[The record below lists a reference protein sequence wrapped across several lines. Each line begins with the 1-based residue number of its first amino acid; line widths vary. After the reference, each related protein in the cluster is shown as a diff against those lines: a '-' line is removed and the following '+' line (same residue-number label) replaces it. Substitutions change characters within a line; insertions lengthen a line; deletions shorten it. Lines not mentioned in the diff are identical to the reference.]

1 MIHIDESKGKI
12 EINGTGLTILT
23 ELAVARKAVLDM
35 LPEEMR
41 NKASELLREAEKA
54 VDIFGDTDAGHLT
67 N

>member
-35 LPEEMR
+35 LP
-41 NKASELLREAEKA
+41 AELRDEAEKLLKGA
-54 VDIFGDTDAGHLT
+54 EKAADIFGEERMVS
-67 N
+67 

>member
-12 EINGTGLTILT
+12 EISGTGLVILT

-41 NKASELLREAEKA
+41 EKAEDLLKGAEKA
-54 VDIFGDTDAGHLT
+54 AEMFGEERMVS
-67 N
+67 

>member
-35 LPEEMR
+35 LPAELREQ
-41 NKASELLREAEKA
+41 AEELLKGAEKA
-54 VDIFGDTDAGHLT
+54 AEMFGEERMVS
-67 N
+67 

>member
-35 LPEEMR
+35 LP
-41 NKASELLREAEKA
+41 AELRDEAEKLLKGAEKA
-54 VDIFGDTDAGHLT
+54 VDIFGEERMVS
-67 N
+67 

>member
-12 EINGTGLTILT
+12 EISGTGLTILT

-35 LPEEMR
+35 LPEE
-41 NKASELLREAEKA
+41 LREQAEDLLKGAEKA
-54 VDIFGDTDAGHLT
+54 AEMFGEERVV